1 VQDFSMTQLPLLL
14 LLLLRQLDQVD
25 HLLRHPSD

>member
-14 LLLLRQLDQVD
+14 LLLQLDQVD
-25 HLLRHPSD
+25 HLLQHPSD

>member
-14 LLLLRQLDQVD
+14 LLLLQLDQVD